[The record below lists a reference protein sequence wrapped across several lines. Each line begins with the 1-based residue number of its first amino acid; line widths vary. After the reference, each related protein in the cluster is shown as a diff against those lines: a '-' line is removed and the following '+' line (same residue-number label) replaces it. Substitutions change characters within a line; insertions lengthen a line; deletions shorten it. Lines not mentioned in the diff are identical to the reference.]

1 MILVTGGA
9 GFIGS
14 NLVACLEQNGAEDI
28 VICDQLG
35 MEQKWRN
42 ISKRDLF
49 DVISPEN
56 LNNFIEENSTRI
68 ATVFHLGAISTTTEK
83 NADLILENNF
93 RVSCKLWSQCAKY
106 RIPFIY
112 ASSAA
117 TYGDG
122 SLGFNDISTR
132 AHLASL
138 TPLNPY
144 GWSKNLFDR
153 WVAKTIETG
162 SAAQIPPQWAG
173 LKFFNVYGPNEYHKQ
188 GQISVVLKNYQEIK
202 AGGPAILF
210 RSHNSEYK
218 DGEQSRDFIWVG
230 DCINILIWLSK
241 TRDVSGLF
249 NVGTGIS
256 RSFNDIAKTI
266 FDSLNVKPEIKFIDT
281 PVTIREHYQYFT
293 EANITRLREA
303 GYNKNFTSL
312 EEGISQY
319 ISNFLETTDPYI

>member
-49 DVISPEN
+49 DVISLEN

-153 WVAKTIETG
+153 WVAKTIGTG

-188 GQISVVLKNYQEIK
+188 GQISVVLKNYREIK
-202 AGGPAILF
+202 AGGPAVLF

-256 RSFNDIAKTI
+256 RSFNDMAKTI

-312 EEGISQY
+312 EEGVSQY

>member
-241 TRDVSGLF
+241 TPDVSGLF

-256 RSFNDIAKTI
+256 RSFNDMAKTI

>member
-14 NLVACLEQNGAEDI
+14 NLVASLEQNGVEDI

-49 DVISPEN
+49 DVISPKS
-56 LNNFIEENSTRI
+56 LNDFIEENSSRI
-68 ATVFHLGAISTTTEK
+68 VTVFHLGAISTTTEK

-153 WVAKTIETG
+153 WVAKTIGTG
-162 SAAQIPPQWAG
+162 SAAQTPPQWAG

-188 GQISVVLKNYQEIK
+188 GQISVVLKNYREIK

-256 RSFNDIAKTI
+256 RSFNDMAKTI
-266 FDSLNVKPEIKFIDT
+266 FDRLNLKPEIKFIDT

-293 EANITRLREA
+293 KANITRLRDA
-303 GYNKNFTSL
+303 GYNKKFTSL
-312 EEGISQY
+312 EEGVSQY

>member
-49 DVISPEN
+49 DVISLEN

-153 WVAKTIETG
+153 WVA
-162 SAAQIPPQWAG
+162 
-173 LKFFNVYGPNEYHKQ
+173 
-188 GQISVVLKNYQEIK
+188 
-202 AGGPAILF
+202 
-210 RSHNSEYK
+210 
-218 DGEQSRDFIWVG
+218 
-230 DCINILIWLSK
+230 
-241 TRDVSGLF
+241 
-249 NVGTGIS
+249 
-256 RSFNDIAKTI
+256 
-266 FDSLNVKPEIKFIDT
+266 
-281 PVTIREHYQYFT
+281 
-293 EANITRLREA
+293 
-303 GYNKNFTSL
+303 
-312 EEGISQY
+312 
-319 ISNFLETTDPYI
+319 

>member
-256 RSFNDIAKTI
+256 RSFNDMAKTI

>member
-14 NLVACLEQNGAEDI
+14 NLVASLEQNGVEDI

-49 DVISPEN
+49 DVISPKS
-56 LNNFIEENSTRI
+56 LNDFIEENSARI
-68 ATVFHLGAISTTTEK
+68 VTVFHLGAISTTTEK

-117 TYGDG
+117 TYEDG

-153 WVAKTIETG
+153 WVAKTIGTG
-162 SAAQIPPQWAG
+162 PAAQTPPQWAG

-188 GQISVVLKNYQEIK
+188 GQISVVLKNYREIK

-210 RSHNSEYK
+210 RSHNPEYK

-230 DCINILIWLSK
+230 DCIDILIWLSK
-241 TRDVSGLF
+241 TQDVSGLF

-256 RSFNDIAKTI
+256 RSFNDMAKTI
-266 FDSLNVKPEIKFIDT
+266 FDRLNLKPEIKFIDT

-293 EANITRLREA
+293 KANITRLRDA
-303 GYNKNFTSL
+303 GYNKKFTSL
-312 EEGISQY
+312 EEGVSQY